1 MRGAHFAVVS
11 MNFGPALV
19 GRFALAGA
27 FAALG
32 ALSNAACA
40 RADIANQS
48 RPESPAS
55 NARPAFDI
63 EAYDVDGNTVLDQE
77 TIESAVYPFL
87 GPGRS
92 KEDVFAARDA
102 LQKAYQTRGF
112 QSVVVDVPQQDAR
125 AGVIRLHVIEA
136 PVGRLRVVGSNYYS
150 LDRIKEQAPSIQ
162 EGKVPDFNQA
172 QKEVAELNRLPD
184 RRVTPLIKPGKI
196 PGTVDIDLKV
206 NDTLPVHASVEVNN
220 DHAQNTTPI
229 RTAATIS
236 YANLWQMGHTL
247 SLTALLAPKNFD
259 DAQVYSGSYVAPIW
273 GTPWSILL
281 YGYDSNSSVITLGGT
296 DVLGKGYAMGLRGI
310 YQLPSW
316 GEVGQSINF
325 GLDYKH
331 FLENLALGTSS
342 TGAIIDY
349 VPLVT
354 TYTLQAAQD
363 LSTATLGLALTLGL
377 RGLGSSQEAFFNK
390 RASARANFVHVNVD
404 ADITQDFGDVGQIAL
419 HMTEQLADGPLVSSE
434 EFSAGGLTSVR
445 GYLQSEALGDDGVF
459 TSMEV
464 RSPSIAPWFDSIV
477 DQPIF
482 EEWRFYGFTDGAI
495 AWVLD
500 ALPGQQS
507 KFKLGSFGLGSRL
520 HAFGHLST
528 DLIVGI
534 PMRDA
539 TVTKAWRPYFQFSV
553 KTEL

>member
-1 MRGAHFAVVS
+1 
-11 MNFGPALV
+11 MNFGPAIV
-19 GRFALAGA
+19 GRIALAGA
-27 FAALG
+27 FALLSALLG
-32 ALSNAACA
+32 APGA
-40 RADIANQS
+40 RADVATPNNAANTS
-48 RPESPAS
+48 VATPKPG
-55 NARPAFDI
+55 FDI
-63 EAYDVDGNTVLDQE
+63 QAYDVDGNTVLDQE

-92 KEDVFAARDA
+92 KEDVSAARDA
-102 LQKAYQTRGF
+102 LQKAYQSRGF
-112 QSVVVDVPQQDAR
+112 QSVVVEIPPQDAR
-125 AGVIRLHVIEA
+125 AGIIKLHVVEA

-150 LDRIKEQAPSIQ
+150 LDRIKEQAPSLQ
-162 EGKVPDFNQA
+162 EGKVPDFNEA
-172 QKEVAELNRLPD
+172 QKEVSELNRLPD
-184 RRVTPLIKPGKI
+184 RRVTPLIKAGKV

-206 NDTLPVHASVEVNN
+206 NDTLPVHGSTEVNN

-229 RTAATIS
+229 RTAATVS
-236 YANLWQMGHTL
+236 YANLWQLGHTL

-273 GTPWSILL
+273 GSPWSILL
-281 YGYDSNSSVITLGGT
+281 YGYDSNSSVVTLGGT
-296 DVLGKGYAMGLRGI
+296 NVLGKGYAVGLRGI

-316 GEVGQSINF
+316 GEIGQSVNF

-331 FLENLALGTSS
+331 FLENLQLGTSS

-354 TYTLQAAQD
+354 SYTLQAAQD
-363 LSTATLGLALTLGL
+363 LSTVTLGLAATLGL
-377 RGLGSSQEAFFNK
+377 RGIASSQEAFFNK
-390 RASARANFVHVNVD
+390 RADARANFVHVNVD
-404 ADITQDFGDVGQIAL
+404 ADVTQDFGDLGQIGL

-434 EFSAGGLTSVR
+434 QFSAGGLTSVR

-459 TSMEV
+459 TSMEI
-464 RSPSIAPWFDSIV
+464 RSPSIAPWFDAIV
-477 DQPIF
+477 DQPIAD
-482 EEWRFYGFTDGAI
+482 EWRLYGFTDGAI

-500 ALPGQQS
+500 PLPGQQS
-507 KFKLGSFGLGSRL
+507 KFKLGSFGVGSRL

-528 DLIVGI
+528 DLILGI

-539 TVTKAWRPYFQFSV
+539 TVTRAWEPYFQFSV